1 MMLCR
6 QSSQCGQ
13 ARLAELDQ
21 HCQVG
26 LLPGVVFRDVMP
38 AHAGYRDALRR
49 TWKAARAGWRLAL
62 PALHLEMQMGV
73 LRLENA
79 HQLRATMDWVRA
91 EVVRTRRI
99 APIGATLSDQKIAL
113 NADFYVSVLAANTEN
128 T

>member
-1 MMLCR
+1 MLCR

-38 AHAGYRDALRR
+38 AHAGDRAALRR
-49 TWKAARAGWRLAL
+49 NWEAARAGGDRRWLRYILKADGRPPQRERP
-62 PALHLEMQMGV
+62 PALEAV
-73 LRLENA
+73 A
-79 HQLRATMDWVRA
+79 DWVRA
-91 EVVRTRRI
+91 FSNPE
-99 APIGATLSDQKIAL
+99 IAL
-113 NADFYVSVLAANTEN
+113 NADFYASTLAANTEN